1 MILMI
6 TLHQTSILTS
16 SLKNILGHHTILVNG
31 EAQMKEWCR
40 FSSLTFFF
48 LPKEGIRV
56 NIARNKQRKLM
67 GNDVL

>member
-1 MILMI
+1 MSVIMILMI

-48 LPKEGIRV
+48 FTQGGYKG
-56 NIARNKQRKLM
+56 
-67 GNDVL
+67 